1 MLDSRQR
8 ALWERL
14 ESFDIGTGDEPVS
27 FARRLAR
34 ENAWSTGHAE
44 RVVREYLRF
53 VFLCAES
60 GHPCTPSDAVD
71 QAWHLHLVYTWSYW
85 NELCPLLPHPLHH
98 GPTKG
103 GATEDAKHR
112 DWYARTLDR
121 YRRLYGEEP
130 PVDVWPA
137 TFEPE
142 EETVRVSR
150 RRFWLVPRR
159 WAMMAALGTLPLA
172 VGGCGLDSNA
182 VGPLFLVLFVVVL
195 VAVASASA
203 SDSRRP
209 RRRGSGDG
217 GDFSSDGG
225 SFGDSGS
232 HAGGGHHGSHDGGS
246 HGGHDGGSHG
256 GHGCGGHGCGGH
268 GCGSH

>member
-14 ESFDIGTGDEPVS
+14 ESFVIGTGDEPVG

-34 ENAWSTGHAE
+34 ENAWTPSHAE

-103 GATEDAKHR
+103 GAAEDAKHHE
-112 DWYARTLDR
+112 WYARTLES
-121 YRRLYGEEP
+121 YRRLFGEEP
-130 PVDVWPA
+130 PADLWPA
-137 TFEPE
+137 TYEPE
-142 EETVRVSR
+142 ADMVRVGCG
-150 RRFWLVPRR
+150 RFCLVPRR
-159 WAMMAALGTLPLA
+159 WATVAGLGAGSLA
-172 VGGCGLDSNA
+172 VGGCA
-182 VGPLFLVLFVVVL
+182 VGSEAAFPILLVFLLIVVV
-195 VAVASASA
+195 VALSSA
-203 SDSRRP
+203 DPRRP
-209 RRRGSGDG
+209 RRRYGSDTG
-217 GDFSSDGG
+217 GDS
-225 SFGDSGS
+225 
-232 HAGGGHHGSHDGGS
+232 AGGGVSTDSGGHDGGH

>member
-8 ALWERL
+8 ALRERL
-14 ESFDIGTGDEPVS
+14 ESFVIGTGDEPVG

-34 ENAWSTGHAE
+34 ENAWTPSHSE

-103 GATEDAKHR
+103 GAAEDTKHH
-112 DWYARTLDR
+112 DWYARTLDS
-121 YRRLYGEEP
+121 YRRLFGEEP
-130 PVDVWPA
+130 PADVWSA
-137 TFEPE
+137 TYEPE
-142 EETVRVSR
+142 MEMVRVGRQS
-150 RRFWLVPRR
+150 FWLVPRR
-159 WAMMAALGTLPLA
+159 WAAIASLGAVSLG
-172 VGGCGLDSNA
+172 VGGCALGSEAAL
-182 VGPLFLVLFVVVL
+182 PLLLVVLLAIVVVAL
-195 VAVASASA
+195 SAN
-203 SDSRRP
+203 DPRRP
-209 RRRGSGDG
+209 RRRYGGDADG
-217 GDFSSDGG
+217 GYVDGG
-225 SFGDSGS
+225 NSTDS
-232 HAGGGHHGSHDGGS
+232 GGHHGGH
-246 HGGHDGGSHG
+246 HDGGSHG

-268 GCGSH
+268 GCGGHGCGSH